1 MRVRKA
7 FCAED
12 LRALAVLLIA
22 SAAVL
27 MVCSMN
33 SWLYPL
39 NPWTDVNILGTM
51 GRGMLNGQ
59 VLYRDLFDHKGP
71 LIYFLFGLCQWLI
84 PGTYHGLYLL
94 EVLCCAGA
102 MFFGWKTIR
111 LYLPGLSP
119 LWMVPLFAVLA
130 GASVFSYG
138 ASTEELLLFPVAWS
152 MYDLLVSWR
161 GGVPLS
167 SGTLLRNGVL
177 AGCILWTKFNLL
189 SFHFVWMAAL
199 AIDAL
204 VKEKK
209 LWPPV
214 RMCLI
219 FLGGM
224 AAGSIVE
231 YVCSWGQEFFFG
243 SRSWDYSN
251 LPFNLNGRIC
261 LLYSVFWGV
270 LGVLWIKNIYPR
282 MAKVI
287 LRIPNRA
294 GKILTWCLTAF
305 LVFNAVMSFLAVD
318 RWSQRVN
325 DVPAPNAF
333 WEFIDDR
340 FPDERMEKIFA
351 NMHFGDYTEL
361 QKVG

>member
-1 MRVRKA
+1 M
-7 FCAED
+7 
-12 LRALAVLLIA
+12 AVTVA
-22 SAAVL
+22 
-27 MVCSMN
+27 
-33 SWLYPL
+33 
-39 NPWTDVNILGTM
+39 
-51 GRGMLNGQ
+51 
-59 VLYRDLFDHKGP
+59 LYRFRNRG
-71 LIYFLFGLCQWLI
+71 QWL
-84 PGTYHGLYLL
+84 
-94 EVLCCAGA
+94 
-102 MFFGWKTIR
+102 
-111 LYLPGLSP
+111 S
-119 LWMVPLFAVLA
+119 
-130 GASVFSYG
+130 
-138 ASTEELLLFPVAWS
+138 
-152 MYDLLVSWR
+152 
-161 GGVPLS
+161 
-167 SGTLLRNGVL
+167 
-177 AGCILWTKFNLL
+177 
-189 SFHFVWMAAL
+189 
-199 AIDAL
+199 
-204 VKEKK
+204 
-209 LWPPV
+209 
-214 RMCLI
+214 

>member
-1 MRVRKA
+1 MKREKRPARRGELTPLTPADREKLQVASPAQAQLEEMSSELIQAVSRAGDDLQRYYVRLARAAEEEEPREQLDQDVEREIQSLRRTSANLRGAWRDTAAMEDELSARFADMRT
-7 FCAED
+7 
-12 LRALAVLLIA
+12 
-22 SAAVL
+22 S
-27 MVCSMN
+27 
-33 SWLYPL
+33 
-39 NPWTDVNILGTM
+39 
-51 GRGMLNGQ
+51 
-59 VLYRDLFDHKGP
+59 RDKK
-71 LIYFLFGLCQWLI
+71 W
-84 PGTYHGLYLL
+84 
-94 EVLCCAGA
+94 
-102 MFFGWKTIR
+102 
-111 LYLPGLSP
+111 YLPNPPSNAAIDLEEQERNH
-119 LWMVPLFAVLA
+119 FARGINL
-130 GASVFSYG
+130 YKI
-138 ASTEELLLFPVAWS
+138 
-152 MYDLLVSWR
+152 LLVCFVGSFA
-161 GGVPLS
+161 GVVIEMLWC
-167 SGTLLRNGVL
+167 LIRNSYIESR
-177 AGCILWTKFNLL
+177 AGLVYGPFNLL
-189 SFHFVWMAAL
+189 YGVGAVAVTVAL
-199 AIDAL
+199 YRFRNRGQWL
-204 VKEKK
+204 S
-209 LWPPV
+209 
-214 RMCLI
+214 

-351 NMHFGDYTEL
+351 NMHFGDYAEL
-361 QKVG
+361 QEVG